1 MIVNGENQD
10 PEVKGLT
17 SAMKKAP
24 NQTKGLVKGLLSTG
38 KSMISKIITYRK
50 NKKNKNVDQLKENKV
65 NSEPTGKSNSQKV
78 NLKDNIAK
86 TTKSQNKSKTIGKKK
101 ELKQV
106 IASATKKAEEQNR
119 NLGGQQVKSKDIA
132 LGL

>member
-86 TTKSQNKSKTIGKKK
+86 TTKSQNKSKTIGKK
-101 ELKQV
+101 
-106 IASATKKAEEQNR
+106 R
-119 NLGGQQVKSKDIA
+119 N
-132 LGL
+132 